1 MAVPRQ
7 EAKDVYQRVVV
18 LLLGIRVLLVLPAP
32 VLGAML
38 RRLVDDDHD
47 VVGPDDALR
56 NDLLIKIKSRIRA
69 RGSVA

>member
-1 MAVPRQ
+1 M
-7 EAKDVYQRVVV
+7 VV

-32 VLGAML
+32 VLGTML

-56 NDLLIKIKSRIRA
+56 NDLLKKA
-69 RGSVA
+69 KVG